1 MLSTE
6 EICARFGVKG
16 EFAGETTLTSGNINR
31 TVRVGFKSGGVEK
44 RYILQRI
51 NTYVFKN
58 AKLLMNNV
66 ALLQDWFDRE
76 DRGIR
81 IPRYYKSGGNAWF
94 EDESGFYRLC
104 DFEEGTVA
112 YDIPKNLG
120 ILRSAGKGF
129 GLFQK
134 ATADFPA
141 GKLAETIPGFHDMV
155 KRIKTL
161 EASAE
166 KDVCGRLSSCREEL
180 EYILSRREYA
190 KVPEGMPLRVTHN
203 DTKCNN
209 ILFDEKTDEPVCV
222 IDLDTVMPGY
232 VAHDFGDGIRFAA
245 NTAAEDDPD
254 VSKVSLDLDRY
265 KAFYEGFAGEIEGIA
280 TDPEMKSLPWGAY
293 VMTLE
298 LCARFLTDY
307 LDGDVYFKCGYEEH
321 NIVRTRNQIA
331 LARDIEKKLF

>member
-6 EICARFGVKG
+6 QICARFGVKG
-16 EFAGETTLTSGNINR
+16 AFAGEKVLTSGNINR
-31 TVRVGFKSGGVEK
+31 TVRADFVIGGATK

-58 AKLLMNNV
+58 AKLLMNNI
-66 ALLQDWFDRE
+66 AILEDWFAAA

-81 IPRYYKSGGNAWF
+81 IPRYYTSGENLWY

-112 YDIPKNLG
+112 YDVPKDNAV
-120 ILRSAGKGF
+120 LRSAGKGF
-129 GLFQK
+129 GLFQR
-134 ATADFPA
+134 ATADFPSE
-141 GKLAETIPGFHDMV
+141 KLAETIPGFHDTE
-155 KRIKTL
+155 KRIRTL
-161 EASAE
+161 EASAD
-166 KDVCGRLSSCREEL
+166 KDVRGRLSTCREEL
-180 EYILSRREYA
+180 DYILSRKKYA
-190 KVPEGMPLRVTHN
+190 AAPAGLPKRVTHN

-232 VAHDFGDGIRFAA
+232 IAHDFGDGIRFAA

-254 VSKVSLDLDRY
+254 VSKVSLDINRY
-265 KAFYEGFAGEIEGIA
+265 EAFREGFVGEIEKTA
-280 TDPEMKSLPWGAY
+280 TPEEIRSLPWGAY

-298 LCARFLTDY
+298 LCARFLTDW
-307 LDGDVYFKCGYEEH
+307 LDGDVYFKCNYEEH

-331 LARDIEKKLF
+331 LARDMENKLL

>member
-6 EICARFGVKG
+6 ELCTKFGVRG
-16 EFAGETTLTSGNINR
+16 TFAGEKTLTSGNINR
-31 TVRVGFKSGGVEK
+31 TLLVSFEDGGAVK

-58 AKLLMNNV
+58 AKQLMGNV
-66 ALLQDWFDRE
+66 ALLQDWFASGDRP
-76 DRGIR
+76 IR
-81 IPRYYKSGGNAWF
+81 IPRFYGAGEDMWF
-94 EDESGFYRLC
+94 EDGSGFWRLC
-104 DFEEGTVA
+104 DFVEGTVA
-112 YDIPKNLG
+112 YDVPKNDNV
-120 ILRSAGKGF
+120 LRSAGRGF
-129 GLFQK
+129 GLFLR

-141 GKLAETIPGFHDMV
+141 DKLAETIPGFHDTE
-155 KRIKTL
+155 KRIKSL
-161 EASAE
+161 ELSAE

-180 EYILSRREYA
+180 GYIISRRRYA
-190 KVPEGMPLRVTHN
+190 KPEEPLPLRVTHN

-232 VAHDFGDGIRFAA
+232 IAHDFGDGIRFAA

-254 VSKVSLDLDRY
+254 VSKVSLDLGRY
-265 KAFYEGFAGEIEGIA
+265 RAFYEGFAGEIEASA
-280 TDPEMKSLPWGAY
+280 TDAEMRSLPWGAY

-307 LDGDVYFKCGYEEH
+307 LDGDKYFKCNYKEH

-331 LARDIEKKLF
+331 LARDMEKKLF